1 MSGYSFLVEVWAK
14 VLTPV
19 FVLFQNSGQ
28 EEYERLRPL
37 SYSKSHVILIAFGI
51 DTPDSLDNVVSKV
64 NNQSV
69 PLNQSL
75 LKKTE
80 TYHIYP
86 ETNTFLFL
94 KLLVDRRSARDLRA
108 DDPRDPGGLQ
118 VGPASTRRST
128 IADGAPVRADVR
140 GAGGGA

>member
-1 MSGYSFLVEVWAK
+1 MFIFVVEVWAG

-64 NNQSV
+64 NSIRPNY
-69 PLNQSL
+69 LNQSSPLPSPL
-75 LKKTE
+75 LKKSE
-80 TYHIYP
+80 TSQI
-86 ETNTFLFL
+86 
-94 KLLVDRRSARDLRA
+94 
-108 DDPRDPGGLQ
+108 
-118 VGPASTRRST
+118 
-128 IADGAPVRADVR
+128 
-140 GAGGGA
+140 